1 MKTTNIHFSD
11 KGLVK
16 ETRDLQVSKETNY
29 DPDKDLHEERPK
41 PEKGNI
47 AFEPPPEDID
57 EEPVKVVELTIEARL
72 DNLEKKQDQI
82 LEMLQKLFS
91 GTPKF
96 TGYITMAQA
105 VERYETDMRHIRQR
119 IRLYKRVKNRP
130 VETKM
135 FNNEELY
142 KEEDLVQALLL
153 DWKAEM
159 EIIAKRN
166 FQGN

>member
-1 MKTTNIHFSD
+1 MEKTSIYFND

-16 ETRDLQVSKETNY
+16 KARQIQVNKETNY
-29 DPDKDLHEERPK
+29 DADKDLCEERPK
-41 PEKGNI
+41 PERGNI
-47 AFEPPPEDID
+47 AFEPPPEDI
-57 EEPVKVVELTIEARL
+57 EELLVQAPELTIEARL

-82 LEMLQKLFS
+82 LEILQKLCS
-91 GTPKF
+91 GIPKF
-96 TGYITMAQA
+96 TGYLTMKEAM
-105 VERYETDMRHIRQR
+105 ERYETDMRYIRQR

-159 EIIAKRN
+159 EIIAKRD
-166 FQGN
+166 FQGD